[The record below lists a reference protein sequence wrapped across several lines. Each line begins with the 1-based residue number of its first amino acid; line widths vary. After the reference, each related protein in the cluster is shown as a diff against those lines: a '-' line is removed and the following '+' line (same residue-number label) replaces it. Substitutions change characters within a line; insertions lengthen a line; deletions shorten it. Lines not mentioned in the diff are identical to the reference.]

1 MVIYFSVR
9 YAKMLV
15 VASKVP
21 SLCLDI
27 VFPLVAVLS
36 ERSPF
41 LRLEANVG
49 VSDESDSSDEEDNG
63 RQIYTVNPHTM
74 NLCRYRTSKGDA
86 IVEALD

>member
-1 MVIYFSVR
+1 
-9 YAKMLV
+9 MLV

-49 VSDESDSSDEEDNG
+49 VTDESDSSDDDDG
-63 RQIYTVNPHTM
+63 RSNYFLRIDM
-74 NLCRYRTSKGDA
+74 
-86 IVEALD
+86 